1 MYSFWKGAYNLK
13 KRLYGEA
20 MKNKIVGFILMVI
33 LLFVNSNVIIYAKET
48 PDELKNLYAR
58 SAVLMDADNGRILFG
73 KNESMILPMAS
84 TTKIMTCIL
93 ALEYMNGE
101 EVCAVSENASKQP
114 KVHLGVHKDEKY
126 YMKDLLYSLML
137 ESHNDSAVVIAE
149 KVAGSVEEFADLMN
163 RKAKELGCK
172 NTYFITPNGLDAED
186 KYGIHS
192 TTAADLALI
201 MRYCIKLSP
210 KKEEFLKIT
219 QTENYQFMDVDNKR
233 TFNCYNHNAL
243 LKMMSG
249 VISGK
254 TGFTNDAGYCYVGA
268 VSSEGKTFVAALLAC
283 GWPNNKNYKWQDS
296 KKLIEYGMNNY
307 EYKSLESQWNEHK
320 VYVKNGMN
328 RYNIFDRNVYVDIK
342 VADENNKIKLLI
354 GKDEKVDIKIIK
366 QEQLKAPVRE
376 EEVIGVMLYMIDEKV
391 QIKQPIVTVNE
402 VKEKDIRNYLCY
414 IFQMYINKELR
425 IV

>member
-13 KRLYGEA
+13 KRLHGEV

-33 LLFVNSNVIIYAKET
+33 LLFVNTNVIIYAKET

-163 RKAKELGCK
+163 RKAKELGCE

-186 KYGIHS
+186 
-192 TTAADLALI
+192 
-201 MRYCIKLSP
+201 
-210 KKEEFLKIT
+210 
-219 QTENYQFMDVDNKR
+219 
-233 TFNCYNHNAL
+233 
-243 LKMMSG
+243 
-249 VISGK
+249 
-254 TGFTNDAGYCYVGA
+254 
-268 VSSEGKTFVAALLAC
+268 
-283 GWPNNKNYKWQDS
+283 
-296 KKLIEYGMNNY
+296 
-307 EYKSLESQWNEHK
+307 
-320 VYVKNGMN
+320 N
-328 RYNIFDRNVYVDIK
+328 RRS
-342 VADENNKIKLLI
+342 
-354 GKDEKVDIKIIK
+354 
-366 QEQLKAPVRE
+366 R
-376 EEVIGVMLYMIDEKV
+376 
-391 QIKQPIVTVNE
+391 
-402 VKEKDIRNYLCY
+402 
-414 IFQMYINKELR
+414 
-425 IV
+425 